1 MELKIWVHVLQRSFS
16 PPKIVT
22 YMYLNAEDCIVDLN
36 YMLLKWAYHFYC
48 SLLKVRIIF
57 HFCARSKSNSGYMGT
72 QKL

>member
-1 MELKIWVHVLQRSFS
+1 
-16 PPKIVT
+16 
-22 YMYLNAEDCIVDLN
+22 MYLNAEDCIVDLN

-57 HFCARSKSNSGYMGT
+57 HFCARSKSNSGYIGT